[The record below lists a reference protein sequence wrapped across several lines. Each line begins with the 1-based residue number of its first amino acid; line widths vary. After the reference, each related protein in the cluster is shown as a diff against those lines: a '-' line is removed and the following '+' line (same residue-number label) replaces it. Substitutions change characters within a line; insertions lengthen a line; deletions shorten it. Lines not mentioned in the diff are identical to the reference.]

1 MELSDLDLPIAQISW
16 FVVHPLRVETNAEML
31 MGFRGWPL
39 GTWQLAMMPS
49 V

>member
-31 MGFRGWPL
+31 MGLEAPL